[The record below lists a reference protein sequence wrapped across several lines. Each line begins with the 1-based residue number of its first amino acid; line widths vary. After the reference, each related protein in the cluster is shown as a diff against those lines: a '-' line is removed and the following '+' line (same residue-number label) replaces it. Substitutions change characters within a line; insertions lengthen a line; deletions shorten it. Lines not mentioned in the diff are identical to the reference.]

1 MARATRE
8 VWADRVGKW
17 KQSGL
22 TAAAYAERTGLNVN
36 TLRHWSWSLGKSAR
50 GRRPASALRTLAPTF
65 VEVFAGVTP
74 PSLAENEPDRAE
86 PFELVLRDG
95 LRIRIAPG
103 FEAAAL
109 RRLLD
114 VVGGR

>member
-8 VWADRVGKW
+8 VWADRVRRW

-22 TAAAYAERTGLNVN
+22 TAAAYAERTGINAN
-36 TLRHWSWSLGKSAR
+36 TLRHWSWELGKSAR
-50 GRRPASALRTLAPTF
+50 RRRGARARRTAPTF
-65 VEVFAGVTP
+65 VEVLAGVTQRP
-74 PSLAENEPDRAE
+74 PESVVVFAE

-95 LRIRIAPG
+95 VRLRIAPS
-103 FEAAAL
+103 FDAAAL